1 MKKQDLI
8 KLAGSQAAAARIFGI
23 TSSAI
28 LQWPD
33 EVPYRRFLELKDKRP
48 KWFVRSELRPEL
60 LEKIK

>member
-8 KLAGSQAAAARIFGI
+8 KLAGSQAKAARIFGI

-33 EVPYRRFLELKDKRP
+33 DVPYLRFLELRDKRP
-48 KWFVRSELRPEL
+48 EWFVRGELRAEL
-60 LEKIK
+60 LAAIT